1 MIEVRA
7 SLGPQLKTTL
17 ERLGNMNPPSKIV
30 VDATC
35 RIPDANK
42 KGRGGVGE
50 SACGVLIIDDSG
62 QEHEFSS
69 YLGHKTVPQA
79 EFEGLIFALD
89 RASEVLRR
97 NQKVEVWMDS
107 DLVVKWMNK
116 VYKLKK
122 EHIKPL
128 FDRANE
134 LAQRFAS
141 VEYYHHSRD
150 CDLAR
155 RADALAC
162 AKYQEHNK

>member
-1 MIEVRA
+1 M
-7 SLGPQLKTTL
+7 
-17 ERLGNMNPPSKIV
+17 
-30 VDATC
+30 
-35 RIPDANK
+35 
-42 KGRGGVGE
+42 KGRIGVGE

-62 QEHEFSS
+62 QEHEFST

-89 RASEVLRR
+89 KASEVLRR

-116 VYKLKK
+116 VFRLRQ

-134 LAQRFAS
+134 LAQRFAA

-150 CDLAR
+150 CNLAK
-155 RADALAC
+155 RADSLAS
-162 AKYQEHNK
+162 AKYEEHHK